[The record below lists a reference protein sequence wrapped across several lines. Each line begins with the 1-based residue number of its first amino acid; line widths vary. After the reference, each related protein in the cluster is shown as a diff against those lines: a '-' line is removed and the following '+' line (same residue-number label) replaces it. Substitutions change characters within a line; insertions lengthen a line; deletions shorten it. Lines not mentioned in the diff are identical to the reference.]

1 MKKSILNLTVV
12 LKEKLI
18 EFPAIVNSL
27 ENKDVSFLSKL
38 FLWIN
43 KLEDILTTHNIS
55 DVSELAGL
63 RSKILTPQFSDNKR
77 ISIKKMQLKIASEC
91 LYDIQ
96 HNVLKILH
104 PFELKIE
111 ESRELI
117 RQLLLI
123 LSQTQQVKY
132 NSDQPFDNL
141 INEVWQFISSNE
153 QLKAGAIKLKTLLP
167 INDIFMLIA
176 EEINIEEF

>member
-1 MKKSILNLTVV
+1 MKKSILNLTVI
-12 LKEKLI
+12 LKGKLI
-18 EFPAIVNSL
+18 EFPNIVNSL
-27 ENKDVSFLSKL
+27 ENKDAFFLSQL
-38 FLWIN
+38 FLWI
-43 KLEDILTTHNIS
+43 KKIEDVLTTHNIS

-63 RSKILTPQFSDNKR
+63 RSKILTPQYSDEKR
-77 ISIKKMQLKIASEC
+77 ISLKKAQLKIASEC

-96 HNVLKILH
+96 HIVLKIST

-117 RQLLLI
+117 RQLLHI

-132 NSDQPFDNL
+132 NPELPFDNL
-141 INEVWQFISSNE
+141 INEIWQFISSNE
-153 QLKAGAIKLKTLLP
+153 QLRAGAIKLKTLLP